1 MSWQNVVTPL
11 VRYAINDV
19 DAPQR
24 YVDTRIQQAWLI
36 GANYVSQEFTLPNN
50 YIVDIV
56 NTGIIPDPT
65 MAGSQ
70 PGQYADPWMINLS
83 ALRAAIFMIGND
95 LRLAANSAWA
105 VKDVHMSI
113 DMKENYKAQKM
124 LLDEAKE
131 SYDNIRMQ
139 YMVGVQ
145 PQLAAVLT
153 PINILAGGY
162 RAPLYGFDTRDR
174 MLF

>member
-1 MSWQNVVTPL
+1 MSWQEVVTPL

-50 YIVDIV
+50 YAIDIV
-56 NTGIIPDPT
+56 NTGISPDPT
-65 MAGSQ
+65 LIGSQ
-70 PGQYADPWMINLS
+70 PGQYADPWMVNLS
-83 ALRAAIFMIGND
+83 TLRSAIFMISND
-95 LRLAANSAWA
+95 LKLATNSAWY
-105 VKDVHMSI
+105 VKDVQIIADLREM
-113 DMKENYKAQKM
+113 YKANKM
-124 LLDEAKE
+124 ILDEAKE
-131 SYDNIRMQ
+131 NYENLRMTYQ
-139 YMVGVQ
+139 LGVAPNMQ
-145 PQLAAVLT
+145 AVLT